1 MVTFFSLKLQFSEIS
16 EFPEIEVQSPN
27 QIVDG
32 YVECLTARCQI
43 NQYMGVYC
51 NSKIQKYGLCGKLN
65 FFLILNSTIHK
76 CIFNYVKRNR
86 PCLNNNSFKLYY

>member
-1 MVTFFSLKLQFSEIS
+1 MNKYQLVLNASQWLRFFSLKLQFSEIS

-65 FFLILNSTIHK
+65 FF
-76 CIFNYVKRNR
+76 FN
-86 PCLNNNSFKLYY
+86 FEFYYS